1 MGTTATTT
9 IATTSVVMN
18 TTSHPVTYLGDDD
31 WTCDTAPVKPLM
43 PLCGDNGSGTIGG
56 IPKEVVGDILVI
68 VAQIIVSIQ
77 MVYEEKVLSQYAI
90 APLQAVGSEGTKHQD
105 FSAWPKKYFLR
116 FAGVMT
122 GDRSRVLDMLVYI
135 I

>member
-1 MGTTATTT
+1 MPTNGTTLGTTATTT

-43 PLCGDNGSGTIGG
+43 PVCGDNGSGTIGG

-105 FSAWPKKYFLR
+105 FSAWQKKKYFLR
-116 FAGVMT
+116 FA
-122 GDRSRVLDMLVYI
+122 RVI
-135 I
+135 TSFSCP